1 MSTIKVGLRIEGDAK
16 GATAAIEAAEREVD
30 GLGQAGQEA
39 SRDLAEMGTAGREA
53 GRSTSEG
60 ASLGQRA
67 LAGLQD
73 AALEVAAGL
82 AAAAAAAAG
91 LGRASQLAREL
102 ETGMA
107 RVSTLL
113 SDTSGID
120 QLTDS
125 VRALSREF
133 GGSAASQATALADV
147 IGAGFEDAAQSVEIL
162 RQANILA
169 VGGFTDV
176 TVAADGLTTV
186 MNAFG
191 PSVGSAQSVADSFFQ
206 TALAGKTTVDQLASS
221 IGSAAPIAAQ
231 AGVSFDQLM
240 AAVSTLTRG
249 GVQTSVAFDGMRAII
264 AAVLK
269 PSAEAADLAEQLGL
283 EFNGAALKAGD
294 LAGFLEQLRI
304 KTGGSAEQM
313 SVLLGGV
320 EALAPALTL
329 TGTGAAGFARDIE
342 GAANKAGKAAGAFA
356 TVAETGEQQLA
367 RLRAAFES
375 ELTDVGQLLNTAL
388 APAVVFLTDNMG
400 LISDGLTLAAQAA
413 LVFAGIKGLAAIPIA
428 AGAVSTALAA
438 TIVQLQ
444 LVTPLWAWAT
454 GTMTGATA
462 AMTGLRSAGGAL
474 LAMIGGWP
482 TVIAAATVGLGL
494 LIRQLMTAQEQAQAA
509 AEETRRQYDQMWQ
522 RYAQAQQ
529 MFRAQRPEVIGADIA
544 AQEALIARMTGRF
557 SEQSVAMQSARE
569 RLVELRAEY
578 VRAGGQLTGLTGT
591 TTAATAAAN
600 KFNQD
605 LRDQA
610 QRLREQIAQA
620 RGGAAAVAE
629 LRLSQVDMS
638 KATQQQRDE
647 AQKLT
652 AEIRALEGQLKATTG
667 ATSGRAAATRDG
679 AAADLQATAAL
690 QAHADAMDALKQAS
704 GEFEQLERR
713 VADAL
718 ATPAERAQREYEE
731 ALAVVDNFQAALMS
745 LGPIDPATFD
755 SLGRLREDL
764 KQVRDQATTGGEQ
777 IVDSAA
783 EQSQQWAES
792 WDSGA
797 GQVMQSIERWAYNGF
812 RGLGD
817 SLSDMMRDI
826 RAQLVAMF
834 ARPLVIPI
842 MAALGMG
849 GSGMAMGGQGGLL
862 QSLMGQGGLFG
873 GGTPLGGGIGNFLG
887 NLSSSISTGI
897 GSALSNI
904 GGFFSQGAAFQG
916 AGILG
921 SIGNFGGGLAAAG
934 ANIGGAGFFGSMGAN
949 LSQGF
954 AAIGSGSLA
963 AGIGQV
969 IPVIGQVYAV
979 LQGIDAI
986 TGGRIFGRGFQTT
999 GMTETLSIG
1008 AGGATA
1014 TATEQQRRRGSLFGG
1029 GSRRRSVDR
1038 DVDPAVQADAD
1049 AYWSSVNA
1057 AMRAAADAMQ
1067 SEVAPVISGAIR
1079 QITEVDSKGRV
1090 TATRIMVDVLGRTW
1104 EESTMEAARSRFASE
1119 ALISQIDASLGTTA
1133 QAAAQAIG
1141 DATAEGIEGAA
1152 GGIGAAFGDSLSDTF
1167 GEGVATMLKGATSA
1181 VQGEASAI
1189 AERWRTDAATLA
1201 DGAQMLLLA
1210 ATDIRRGTGLLGDG
1224 SLTAVADLIEDMAVD
1239 GESLAAAY
1247 ARVSAS
1253 TQLFEQAL
1261 DLSGLTLDRT
1271 REEFVRL
1278 AAGITEAAGGL
1289 DRAQQLWNAFYQ
1301 GFFTEQERALLA
1313 QQRALTAANR
1323 EFGDIGR
1330 NVSDFQGEA
1339 GIAEFRR
1346 QFNEILKTGSAEA
1359 IVQWLEAAEALG
1371 ILNAATAQLGSGAS
1385 LAAQTIA
1392 DFMAGIDAD
1401 LARLA
1406 PEAGL
1411 VEQLEAQRAQNAE
1424 LVARAQELGASE
1436 AELARVRQLGD
1447 ARIQQIIGSV
1457 SQQTAT
1463 LTGSLRRLGI
1473 TLSGSAEDIAV
1484 LASQMSGDFDSLF
1497 EEFLGSFYSETEQG
1511 AQRLSVAQANLSA
1524 ALQAAGL
1531 ASDELISREQ
1541 LRAQIEA
1548 ALAAGNIQLAES
1560 LLRVA
1565 SAMNAVD
1572 AAAGNAAGSVG
1583 GQGNNG
1589 NGSQFGSGGGSGL
1602 GFGGEGGGS
1611 GSIGGAGNDLAQT
1624 IADIQRGLREWL
1636 AALTAGDLSPLRP
1649 RDQLQ
1654 QQRAELARLVAAAQ
1668 AGDIDAMRQ
1677 LSGAG
1682 DAVLRLGQQVLRGAA
1697 YRALFDEVRRMVG
1710 GVAGV
1715 GVTPIGGGPGGGNT
1729 RPVDDLGRSATSA
1742 AAALDLLAARA
1753 GMPAGSLSAG
1763 LPIIRPTFAAT
1774 EQQVSETAA
1783 RPVVQE
1789 LQRGQQQ
1796 QREDADRLRAELAAM
1811 REEMAELRRASE
1823 RQAQEMARSN
1833 DIMRAR

>member
-873 GGTPLGGGIGNFLG
+873 GGTPLGG
-887 NLSSSISTGI
+887 
-897 GSALSNI
+897 
-904 GGFFSQGAAFQG
+904 
-916 AGILG
+916 

-1715 GVTPIGGGPGGGNT
+1715 GVTPIGGGSGGVGT
-1729 RPVDDLGRSATSA
+1729 RPGDDLGDLGRSAMSA

-1753 GMPAGSLSAG
+1753 GMPPGSLT
-1763 LPIIRPTFAAT
+1763 TFAPPRPLPQFGGVASDQAFG
-1774 EQQVSETAA
+1774 EASS
-1783 RPVVQE
+1783 RPVVTE
-1789 LQRGQQQ
+1789 LQRG
-1796 QREDADRLRAELAAM
+1796 RAAAAEENARLRAEIAELSAQM
-1811 REEMAELRRASE
+1811 RELRVAAD
-1823 RQAQEMARSN
+1823 RQAEQLARAN
-1833 DIMRAR
+1833 DYERARGM